1 MLFFNFQSCTQKI
14 TALYI
19 CLEHV
24 QSFFISFISCARK
37 QKQGLHV
44 IHIQISLCKIV
55 WKTKILRTRLGWREG
70 LLKKCIR
77 VCMFMKMLIIRNG
90 PLPVF
95 HLVLHKLQSFSSLI
109 SSSLWWCPRQIRWL
123 PLWESHTHIYLK
135 CQNSCWVFANRWSFG
150 WKRYLVSFP

>member
-1 MLFFNFQSCTQKI
+1 MQKI

-24 QSFFISFISCARK
+24 QSLFISFISCARK

-70 LLKKCIR
+70 LLKKCLYVHENVDNQER
-77 VCMFMKMLIIRNG
+77 
-90 PLPVF
+90 PLTC
-95 HLVLHKLQSFSSLI
+95 I
-109 SSSLWWCPRQIRWL
+109 SSG
-123 PLWESHTHIYLK
+123 T
-135 CQNSCWVFANRWSFG
+135 A
-150 WKRYLVSFP
+150 